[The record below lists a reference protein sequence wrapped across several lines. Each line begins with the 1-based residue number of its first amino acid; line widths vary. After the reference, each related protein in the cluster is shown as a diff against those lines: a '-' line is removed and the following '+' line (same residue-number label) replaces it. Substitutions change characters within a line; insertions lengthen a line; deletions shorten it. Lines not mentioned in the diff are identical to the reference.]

1 MAAPCTR
8 RAAGRHCARAAT
20 SRSRVPR
27 EPLAVPHA
35 SRTRCPRR
43 AHRGARSTPSAAPA
57 NASASALALRHSRC
71 TLPTL
76 RAPARPP
83 GHMLRA
89 RARRTCAGGVGAVSA
104 SGPHV
109 GCDEARP
116 QGTSAA
122 QTPCRLAA
130 LPAHARAPR
139 WRLRQR
145 AWALRHRP
153 RQSSTRPPSAHTS
166 ARAGRGSEEERP
178 AGGCWRRQERGS
190 PPTRAACT
198 ARGCQSRP
206 RARRSRSTIRP
217 TPCRRAYRAPGGPP
231 GNRRPGWPSWL
242 HKRLPAKNFT
252 TRLPRTTD

>member
-57 NASASALALRHSRC
+57 NASASALALRHSQC

-89 RARRTCAGGVGAVSA
+89 RARRTCAGGVGAMSA

-166 ARAGRGSEEERP
+166 ARAGRGSEEEP
-178 AGGCWRRQERGS
+178 AGGRLLEEARAGVATNTRGVHS
-190 PPTRAACT
+190 PGLSISSTSEAIALDDT
-198 ARGCQSRP
+198 ADAVPSSISRP
-206 RARRSRSTIRP
+206 RRP
-217 TPCRRAYRAPGGPP
+217 PRQQA
-231 GNRRPGWPSWL
+231 
-242 HKRLPAKNFT
+242 
-252 TRLPRTTD
+252 TRMELVTQAVAG